1 MLDRILIPLDG
12 SAAAEEAIAALR
24 PFVAGTGAVV
34 HLLVVRPPIREV
46 VRSER
51 GVVYLDELLRDEA
64 AAWRDYLVRKGSELA
79 YNGVVVR
86 HEVRFGEPV
95 AETLA
100 AAVRHGVQLIAVA
113 APAQPWWQRL
123 ARPSLAQRLLAQAAI
138 PVLTVPVGRPL
149 SGQAVLR
156 YRSLPA

>member
-12 SAAAEEAIAALR
+12 SPVAEEAISALR
-24 PFVAGTGAVV
+24 PFIAGTGALV

-46 VRSER
+46 VRNER
-51 GVVYLDELLRDEA
+51 GIIYLDELLREET

-86 HEVRFGEPV
+86 HDVRFGDPV
-95 AETLA
+95 AETLN
-100 AAVRHGVQLIAVA
+100 AAVRHGMQLIAVG
-113 APAQPWWQRL
+113 APAQPWWRRL
-123 ARPSLAQRLLAQAAI
+123 TRPSLAQRLLAQATI

-149 SGQAVLR
+149 NGQAVLR